1 MSKKRRG
8 ICCLLVMVLLIGTLA
23 GTVLTQQRPQK
34 VISING
40 SGLVQLYREEVGLT
54 SGLFRGAVGLEYEK
68 VRSASS
74 SFYMVPAI
82 SFGGGA
88 MGIRGRVGMKNYT
101 NATAPEGFWWGYYL
115 DAGLAAEWGIALTL
129 GGVGLNVG
137 YKYFL
142 PKNFTAEWFLG
153 MMYLYRSEGIWPAV
167 GGIAPSVDFKVGY
180 AF

>member
-1 MSKKRRG
+1 MKKRRVFS
-8 ICCLLVMVLLIGTLA
+8 LLFAVILIPSLL
-23 GTVLTQQRPQK
+23 TVTAFAQERPKK
-34 VISING
+34 VISVTG
-40 SGLVQLYREEVGLT
+40 RGLVQLYQEEVGVT
-54 SGLFRGAVGLEYEK
+54 SALFRGAIGLEYEK

-115 DAGLAAEWGIALTL
+115 DAGIAVDWGIALTL
-129 GGVGLNVG
+129 GGAGLNVG

-142 PKNFTAEWFLG
+142 PKNFTAEWSLG
-153 MMYLYRSEGIWPAV
+153 MMYLYRSEGLGPAV
-167 GGIAPSVDFKVGY
+167 GGIAPSVGFKVGY

>member
-1 MSKKRRG
+1 MKKRRV
-8 ICCLLVMVLLIGTLA
+8 LWLSLVVVLISSLVA
-23 GTVLTQQRPQK
+23 GTALAQQRPK
-34 VISING
+34 RVISLTGI
-40 SGLVQLYREEVGLT
+40 GLVQLYEEEVGLT

-115 DAGLAAEWGIALTL
+115 DAGIAVDWGIALTL
-129 GGVGLNVG
+129 GGAGLNVG

-142 PKNFTAEWFLG
+142 PKNFTAEWSLG
-153 MMYLYRSEGIWPAV
+153 MMYLYRSEGLWPAV
-167 GGIAPSVDFKVGY
+167 GGIAPSVGFKVGY